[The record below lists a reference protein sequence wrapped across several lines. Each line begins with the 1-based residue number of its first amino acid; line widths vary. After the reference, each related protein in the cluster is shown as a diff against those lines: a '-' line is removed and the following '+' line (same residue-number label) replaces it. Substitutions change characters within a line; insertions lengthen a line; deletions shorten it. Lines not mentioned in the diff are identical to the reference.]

1 MKKITSTLLRLFAS
15 YSKLLIMI
23 FILSVSGTSLKADD
37 GYTYLKCGK
46 KYIKFDGY
54 NLKTNYNIRTQRF
67 KDNKRIDT
75 YTVNRIVARDAYG
88 SPYILNRN
96 TGELRIGL
104 NCKPRSCEVISKN
117 QLPQLNEEGKKF

>member
-54 NLKTNYNIRTQRF
+54 NLKTNYN
-67 KDNKRIDT
+67 NDT
-75 YTVNRIVARDAYG
+75 KKALTF
-88 SPYILNRN
+88 NRN
-96 TGELRIGL
+96 LLMENFIIPHGL
-104 NCKPRSCEVISKN
+104 
-117 QLPQLNEEGKKF
+117 KFPLFRNILENYFL

>member
-1 MKKITSTLLRLFAS
+1 MLRLFAS

-23 FILSVSGTSLKADD
+23 FILSVSGTSLKADG

-75 YTVNRIVARDAYG
+75 YTVNQIVARDLYG

-96 TGELRIGL
+96 
-104 NCKPRSCEVISKN
+104 
-117 QLPQLNEEGKKF
+117 